1 MTPTKITGV
10 ENTAFYPASNA
21 AYFEWKKN
29 ANAANGYEYII
40 YDNSK
45 RKFIRAHV
53 LQTVPHSV
61 FLMFDFHI
69 LFDLL

>member
-21 AYFEWKKN
+21 AYFEWKK

-45 RKFIRAHV
+45 KKIYSGSCTSSASLRVSTNKLKKEQF
-53 LQTVPHSV
+53 
-61 FLMFDFHI
+61 
-69 LFDLL
+69 